1 MKTNECSV
9 SIDIFEMDKIGE
21 IIFNMKDKF
30 SDEDY
35 RVINERM
42 MEVNKHL
49 KTSDL
54 HRYEIIYLETKVQER
69 HCEGEDRH
77 FHIYTERRRIEL
89 LESEMHRHHIV
100 ARGGDKWTIE
110 DIREGIRLG
119 RKIKFDP
126 PVNNANISTE
136 WKPHLYFEVSPVAE
150 WECFDTEDYE
160 GEDTDSPN
168 ILITPPG
175 PILLSIRKLIT

>member
-1 MKTNECSV
+1 ME
-9 SIDIFEMDKIGE
+9 KIEE
-21 IIFNMKDKF
+21 IIFNMKEKF

-77 FHIYTERRRIEL
+77 FHIYSERRRIEL
-89 LESEMHRHHIV
+89 LESEIHRHYCV
-100 ARGGDKWTIE
+100 ERGGDKWTIE
-110 DIREGIRLG
+110 DIWESIKKG
-119 RKIKFDP
+119 RTIKFDP
-126 PVNNANISTE
+126 PVGNANIRE
-136 WKPHLYFEVSPVAE
+136 KPHLYFDVDPRAE
-150 WECFDTEDYE
+150 SQLFDTEDFD
-160 GEDTDSPN
+160 GMDTDAPS
-168 ILITPPG
+168 IMITPPG
-175 PILLSIRKLIT
+175 TILLSIRKLIT